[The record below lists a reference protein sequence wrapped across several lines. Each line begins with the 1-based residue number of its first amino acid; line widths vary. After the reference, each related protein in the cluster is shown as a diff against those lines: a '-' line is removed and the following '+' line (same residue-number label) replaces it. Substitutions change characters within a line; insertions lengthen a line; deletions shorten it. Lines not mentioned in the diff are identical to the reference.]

1 MSPGGRKLGVFIVL
15 AGAALLGW
23 LLFAKLREQAPA
35 TDGDKVG
42 RAAPVEVA
50 PIEHGPIV
58 LRRTFSGALEPQ
70 AQFVVAPKV
79 AGRVERLR
87 VNIADIVTRGQVV
100 AELDNE
106 EFVQA
111 VAQARADLE
120 VARANRAEAASAL
133 EIAERDLARAAKLRE
148 RGVASEV
155 QYDAARA
162 DQLAKKVQLEA
173 AGARIAR
180 ARASLE
186 AANIRLGYTTIAAD
200 WAGGDDERVVADR
213 YVDEG
218 QTVSA
223 NTELLLIV
231 ELQPINGVIYVSEVD
246 YARLHPGQEVAL
258 STDAYPGETF
268 RGRIERIAP
277 VFRQETRQARVELTI
292 DNPGRRLKPGM
303 FIRAEIVLDRL
314 AEAIIVLEKALVRR
328 DDVDGVFVVAEDGR
342 SVAWRPVRVGI
353 REGDKAQVEGEGL
366 SGRVVTL
373 GQQLVDDGSAIIIP
387 DDAGAPASAG
397 RKEAERR

>member
-1 MSPGGRKLGVFIVL
+1 MSPGGRKLVVFIVL
-15 AGAALLGW
+15 ATAALLGW
-23 LLFAKLREQAPA
+23 LLVSKLREPAPA
-35 TDGDKVG
+35 AGGDKKG

-50 PIEHGPIV
+50 PVEHGPIV

-120 VARANRAEAASAL
+120 VAKANRAEAASAL

-162 DQLAKKVQLEA
+162 EHLAKKVRLEA

-186 AANIRLGYTTIAAD
+186 AAAIRLGYTTIAAD
-200 WAGGDDERVVADR
+200 WSGGDDERVVAER

-223 NTELLLIV
+223 NAELLLIV
-231 ELQPINGVIYVSEVD
+231 ELQPINGVIYVSEGD
-246 YARLHPGQEVAL
+246 YARLHPGQEVTL

-268 RGRIERIAP
+268 HGRIERIAP

-314 AEAIIVLEKALVRR
+314 AEATIVPEKALVRR
-328 DDVDGVFVVAEDGR
+328 EDVTGVFLVAEDGAR
-342 SVAWRPVRVGI
+342 VSWRPVRVGI
-353 REGDKAQVEGEGL
+353 REGDRVQVEGEGL
-366 SGRVVTL
+366 EGRVVTL
-373 GQQLVDDGSAIIIP
+373 GQQLIDDGSAISIP
-387 DDAGAPASAG
+387 GAAGASASAG
-397 RKEAERR
+397 AKEAERR

>member
-1 MSPGGRKLGVFIVL
+1 V
-15 AGAALLGW
+15 ALLAWMFVGQV
-23 LLFAKLREQAPA
+23 REKTPG
-35 TDGDKVG
+35 TDKG
-42 RAAPVEVA
+42 RGVRSAPVEVA

-87 VNIADIVTRGQVV
+87 VNIADTVTRGQVV

-133 EIAERDLARAAKLRE
+133 EIAERDLARAEKLRE

-314 AEAIIVLEKALVRR
+314 TEAIIVPEKALVRR
-328 DDVDGVFVVAEDGR
+328 DDVTGVFLVAEDGR

-353 REGDKAQVEGEGL
+353 REGDKTQVEGEGL
-366 SGRVVTL
+366 RGRVVTL

-397 RKEAERR
+397 GKEAERR

>member
-15 AGAALLGW
+15 AAAFLLGW
-23 LLFAKLREQAPA
+23 LLVAKLREQAPS
-35 TDGDKVG
+35 TDGDKKG

-50 PIEHGPIV
+50 PIEQGPIV
-58 LRRTFSGALEPQ
+58 LRRTFSGALEPR

-87 VNIADIVTRGQVV
+87 VNIADTVTRGQVV
-100 AELDNE
+100 AELDND

-173 AGARIAR
+173 AGARISR

-186 AANIRLGYTTIAAD
+186 AANIRLGYTTITAD
-200 WAGGDDERVVADR
+200 WSGGDVERVVAER
-213 YVDEG
+213 YIDEG

-231 ELQPINGVIYVSEVD
+231 ELQPINGVIYVSEGD
-246 YARLHPGQEVAL
+246 YARLRTGQEVTL
-258 STDAYPGETF
+258 GTDAYPGETF

-292 DNPGRRLKPGM
+292 ENPERRLKPGM
-303 FIRAEIVLDRL
+303 FIRAEIVLDRR
-314 AEAIIVLEKALVRR
+314 AEATIVPEKALVRR
-328 DDVDGVFVVAEDGR
+328 DDVTGVFLVAEDGR

-353 REGDKAQVEGEGL
+353 REGDKVQVEGEGL

-373 GQQLVDDGSAIIIP
+373 GQQLVEDGSAIIIP
-387 DDAGAPASAG
+387 EGVRASAPAGA
-397 RKEAERR
+397 KEAGQR